1 MAQQSMSAPGV
12 DTTAKLNE
20 LVRLTKQLKVAM
32 TTIGNIDERL
42 SAMESM
48 INSALFKQQEDIRQA
63 YIEINAL
70 KSANQMAEKFDLDA
84 TVAQTPGVPPTA

>member
-20 LVRLTKQLKVAM
+20 LDRLTKQLKVAM
-32 TTIGNIDERL
+32 TTIGNIDESL

-84 TVAQTPGVPPTA
+84 TVAQPPGVPPTA